1 MVFFQSVS
9 EFIKEDQMIPESLPS
24 YWYEGRCPQQGVML
38 KLPRTPM
45 VEAIAKGL
53 ITDLSKDPRYSSE
66 GKMYGVLL
74 IETLNK
80 KLGVIKAFSGLLN
93 GNSQVNGWVP
103 PIPGRDQ
110 VILPEIYTLTQLE
123 NIKQKIISLQSLE
136 VWQNYDTLAQE
147 WQTNFA
153 NLAIVHLQR
162 KQQRQQQRDI
172 LCKTLTGDS
181 LAIAIEQLN
190 EASRHDKREKKQLK
204 QQRDQ
209 ILQPLK
215 KAITLAQREI
225 TQLKQQ
231 RQELSRTL
239 QSQMNAVYT
248 LTNFAG
254 NSTSLQQLKM
264 KGFPTGTGDCCAP
277 KLLHYAAI
285 NQLKPLAMAEFWW
298 GPIKGDKV
306 PGEFYGACVE
316 RCQPLMGFLLSGL
329 SSIPL
334 VKDSQLEDLC
344 LIYEDQYLIAVN
356 KPAGLLSVPG
366 RYRDRQDSVLSRL
379 RNLLPDGMNLR
390 AIHRLDQDTSGIML
404 LARNLDIYRQLSQQ
418 FEQRQVK
425 KVYEAILEDL
435 LLIDQ
440 GIIELPLWGDP
451 SDRPYQKVDFTK
463 GKPSITKFRV
473 ISREGNYTRIEL
485 IPLTG
490 RTHQLR
496 VHCADKKGLGI
507 PILGDRL
514 YSNSPDKSRLY
525 LQAKEIYFYHFKL
538 GKSINLRV
546 EQEF

>member
-1 MVFFQSVS
+1 
-9 EFIKEDQMIPESLPS
+9 MIPDSPPS
-24 YWYEGRCPQQGVML
+24 YWYEGRCPQQSIML
-38 KLPRTPM
+38 RLPRTAM
-45 VEAIAKGL
+45 VEAIANGL
-53 ITDLSKDPRYSSE
+53 MTDLSRDPRYSSE

-74 IETLNK
+74 IETLAK

-93 GNSQVNGWVP
+93 GNSQVKGWVP

-123 NIKQKIISLQSLE
+123 NIKQKIIYLQSLE
-136 VWQNYDTLAQE
+136 VWQSYDKLTQE

-153 NLAIVHLQR
+153 HLAVVHLQR
-162 KQQRQQQRDI
+162 KQQRQQQREI

-190 EASRHDKREKKQLK
+190 VASRHDKREKKQLK

-209 ILQPLK
+209 ILKPLK
-215 KAITLAQREI
+215 EVIELAQQEI

-231 RQELSRTL
+231 RQELSRKL

-254 NSTSLQQLKM
+254 NSTSLQQLKT
-264 KGFPTGTGDCCAP
+264 KGLPTGTGDCCAP

-298 GPIKGDKV
+298 GPVKGDKV
-306 PGEFYGACVE
+306 PGEFYGACE
-316 RCQPLMGFLLSGL
+316 SRCQPLMGFLLSGL

-334 VKDSQLEDLC
+334 VNNSKLQDLSI
-344 LIYEDQYLIAVN
+344 IYEDQYLIAVN
-356 KPAGLLSVPG
+356 KPTGLLSVPG

-379 RNLLPDGMNLR
+379 QNLLPDGINLR
-390 AIHRLDQDTSGIML
+390 AIHRLDQDTSGIIL

-451 SDRPYQKVDFTK
+451 SDRPYQKVNFAQ
-463 GKPSITKFRV
+463 GKPSITQFRV

-496 VHCADKKGLGI
+496 VHCSDKKGLGI

-514 YSNSPDKSRLY
+514 YGNLTDTNRLY
-525 LQAKEIYFYHFKL
+525 LQAKELYFYHPQL

-546 EQEF
+546 EEEF